1 MANIENA
8 YTVNINVE
16 QSIKSLKDLK
26 KEVEAD
32 AIALAGLTEGTDEY
46 EKAAADLTAKQE
58 QLNKAV
64 VLAKNANTDA
74 AGSYNELSKQL
85 SAAKREW
92 KALGNTT
99 EEEKKRREQLTADI
113 NRINNELKQLDATTG
128 VYTRNVGNYGN
139 ELGQAFTQV
148 GGVISGPFTSAVT
161 TANGALKLM
170 STNPV
175 GAMLSLL
182 VPLIMKV
189 VEGLKSSEDN
199 ANAAAQAFSG
209 FKVVGDLVTNA
220 LQGMG
225 KAIGWVGQQFTKLLD
240 KLNIGVEKRRVR
252 LELAEEEMRLDKM
265 EREYMVANAKME
277 MEASELRSKAA
288 DKIKYT
294 AQERRKFLEEAIEK
308 EKQINANELE
318 VAQARYDLLVKQGE
332 LADNSKEEN
341 DKIAEAEANLYRV
354 KRQYA
359 EKMKGLT
366 NELNGAISDSNKAAG
381 ATTVKTEAEMFA
393 ERLAQLDKFND
404 KWEQKNKERHEKE
417 AKAQAEAWEKMKF
430 AIPEGLQPVIDAA
443 NEAYGE
449 DVFNKRMA
457 EEQKQQLEAATFN
470 VAKASIDGLASLLEA
485 SGEENKRAVEAAKG
499 LRAASATMDAFA
511 AANSAYNAMAS
522 IPVVGPSLGIAA
534 AAAAIASGIAN
545 VRKIL
550 ATSTSTTTA
559 ASASTASTASVASVQ
574 APAIIQEAAATRTLT
589 SNSQTQTLNKI
600 ANDTRVYVV
609 ESDIAQAGKK
619 VQVRENEAKFG

>member
-1 MANIENA
+1 MANLENA
-8 YTVNINVE
+8 YTVNINVA

-46 EKAAADLTAKQE
+46 EKAAADLTQKQE

-64 VLAKNANTDA
+64 GLAKNANTA
-74 AGSYNELSKQL
+74 AEGSYAALSKQMAEL
-85 SAAKREW
+85 RKEWRATGDEAERKRIGAEI
-92 KALGNTT
+92 N
-99 EEEKKRREQLTADI
+99 QL
-113 NRINNELKQLDATTG
+113 NNQLKQMDASIG
-128 VYTRNVGNYGN
+128 VYSRNVGNYGN
-139 ELGQAFTQV
+139 ALGQAFTQA
-148 GGVISGPFTSAVT
+148 GGVIGGQFTSAVN
-161 TANGALKLM
+161 TANTAMKLFA
-170 STNPV
+170 TNPV
-175 GAMLSLL
+175 GAMLTLL

-189 VEGLKSSEDN
+189 VNGLKTSEDN

-209 FKVVGDLVTNA
+209 FKVVGDLVTKA
-220 LQGMG
+220 LQGLG
-225 KAIGWVGQQFTKLLD
+225 TAIGWIGQQFTKLLD
-240 KLNIGVEKRRVR
+240 KLNIGTEKRKER
-252 LELAEEEMRLDKM
+252 LAITEEEIRLQKM

-277 MEASELRSKAA
+277 EEVSELRAKAA
-288 DKIKYT
+288 DKQKYT
-294 AQERRKFLEEAIEK
+294 AAERRKFLDEAIEK

-318 VAQARYDLLVKQGE
+318 VAQAKYDLLQRQAQ
-332 LADNSKEEN
+332 LTQNSKEVN
-341 DKIAEAEANLYRV
+341 DQLAEAEANLYRV
-354 KRQYA
+354 RQQYN
-359 EKMKGLT
+359 EKNRSLT
-366 NELNGAISDSNKAAG
+366 RELNRTINEEGKAAA
-381 ATTVKTEAEMFA
+381 ATTVKTEAEMFS
-393 ERLAQLDKFND
+393 ERLTQLDKFND

-417 AKAQAEAWEKMKF
+417 AKAQAEAWEKMKIETP
-430 AIPEGLQPVIDAA
+430 AGLQPVIDAA
-443 NEAYGE
+443 NDAYGE

-457 EEQKQQLEAATFN
+457 EEQKQRLEEATFN
-470 VAKASIDGLASLLEA
+470 VAKASIDGLADLMEA

-522 IPVVGPSLGIAA
+522 IPVVGPALGIAA

-559 ASASTASTASVASVQ
+559 ASASTASPASVASVQ

-589 SNSQTQTLNKI
+589 SSSQTQTLNKI

-619 VQVRENEAKFG
+619 VEVRENEAKFG